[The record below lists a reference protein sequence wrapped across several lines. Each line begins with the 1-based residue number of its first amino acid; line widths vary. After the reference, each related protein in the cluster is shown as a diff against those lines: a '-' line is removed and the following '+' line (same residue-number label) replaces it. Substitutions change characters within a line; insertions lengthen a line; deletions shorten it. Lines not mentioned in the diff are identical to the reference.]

1 MRILETWLGSFT
13 RGNCFFL
20 LCGRI
25 VLMRSLSALL
35 ISIFAFGTMA
45 TSAAFADEC
54 SSLARQ
60 IRSGG
65 GGGANPQQ
73 AQLRRQLVAIQAL
86 ERRRQCSGKSSGGF
100 FDPCGDLARMR
111 ADVLRQMA
119 ASSGGRDR
127 SVLQA
132 RYLALGCAT
141 ERRERQ
147 AARDASSG
155 TTSSVSSSPSMAI
168 GSTSMLYCVRPSD
181 GYFFPA
187 PKSQFAKDAD
197 LKETTDQCRFI
208 CDDPGMAVFAL
219 TDPSL
224 ETEEMIS
231 VAERKPYK
239 ELPTAFRY
247 RDDPAFK
254 SCDLRRYYSRVN
266 EMRARTVTPGNMK
279 NAVIPLP
286 TEKPDQDLARSPT
299 AGPTEV
305 DASAPMALMEEP
317 ASDRIVR
324 IVGPAFLPDP

>member
-1 MRILETWLGSFT
+1 MRILETGAGSFT
-13 RGNCFFL
+13 WENCFFL

-25 VLMRSLSALL
+25 VRVRHLLALL
-35 ISIFAFGTMA
+35 IGIFAFGAMA
-45 TSAAFADEC
+45 TSVAFADEC

-65 GGGANPQQ
+65 GGASPQQ

-86 ERRRQCSGKSSGGF
+86 ERRRQCSSKSSGGF
-100 FDPCGDLARMR
+100 FDPCGDLKRMR

-132 RYLALGCAT
+132 RYLALGCAP

-147 AARDASSG
+147 VGRDASSG
-155 TTSSVSSSPSMAI
+155 STASVSSSMAI

-187 PKSQFAKDAD
+187 PKSQFARDAD

-286 TEKPDQDLARSPT
+286 TEKPAQDLAGSST
-299 AGPTEV
+299 AGPAEV
-305 DASAPMALMEEP
+305 DAPAPMALMEEP
-317 ASDRIVR
+317 ASNRTVR
-324 IVGPAFLPDP
+324 VIGPAFLPDP

>member
-1 MRILETWLGSFT
+1 MRILGTGLGYFT
-13 RGNCFFL
+13 RGDSFLL

-25 VLMRSLSALL
+25 VSVRSLSALL
-35 ISIFAFGTMA
+35 IGIFAFGTIA
-45 TSAAFADEC
+45 TSAAFGDEC

-60 IRSGG
+60 IRSSGG
-65 GGGANPQQ
+65 GGVSPQQ

-100 FDPCGDLARMR
+100 FDPCGDLERMR
-111 ADVLRQMA
+111 ADVMRQMA
-119 ASSGGRDR
+119 ASSGGRDT
-127 SVLQA
+127 SVLRA
-132 RYLALGCAT
+132 RYVALGCAP

-147 AARDASSG
+147 AARASSSG
-155 TTSSVSSSPSMAI
+155 STSSASTWV

-187 PKSQFAKDAD
+187 PKSQFARDGD

-208 CDDPGMAVFAL
+208 CDDPAMEVFAL

-231 VAERKPYK
+231 VAERRPYK

-247 RDDPAFK
+247 RDDSAFK

-286 TEKPDQDLARSPT
+286 TDKPEQDLVGSTTADPT
-299 AGPTEV
+299 NV
-305 DASAPMALMEEP
+305 DAPAPMALMEEP
-317 ASDRIVR
+317 ASDRAVR